1 MDSKILLETLKQD
14 SSSKVQESLEA
25 IYEICLEQKERGL
38 TDFSIATISR
48 LGHKRGVP
56 KAQSIRNKTGEKY
69 RALIQSFSDTIEPQ
83 KMLQKV
89 SKTEEDWISEISNP
103 KHQILV
109 RILASELKEAKQ
121 IINEMIPPKQRIE
134 IYDHKF
140 ETYSASTFKLTELE
154 IRALRHLLTVEFQK
168 EWHLSETGYGG
179 LVNEQNKTV
188 FKSGTLDALRKA
200 LEQLS

>member
-69 RALIQSFSDTIEPQ
+69 RALIQSFLDTIEPL
-83 KMLQKV
+83 KTLQKI

>member
-1 MDSKILLETLKQD
+1 MDSKELLDTLKQNA
-14 SSSKVQESLEA
+14 SSKVQESLEA

-38 TDFSIATISR
+38 TDFSIATIAR

-69 RALIQSFSDTIEPQ
+69 RALIQSFSEATAPL
-83 KMLQKV
+83 KALQKA
-89 SKTEEDWISEISNP
+89 SRTEEDWISEIDNP

-134 IYDHKF
+134 IYDHKA
-140 ETYSASTFKLTELE
+140 ENHSQSSFKLTELE
-154 IRALRHLLTVEFQK
+154 VRALKHLLSLEFQK
-168 EWHLSETGYGG
+168 EWHLSDTGYGG
-179 LVNEQNKTV
+179 LTNEQNKTV

-200 LEQLS
+200 LDQLS

>member
-1 MDSKILLETLKQD
+1 MDSKILLETLKQG
-14 SSSKVQESLEA
+14 SSNKVKESLEA

-69 RALIQSFSDTIEPQ
+69 RALIQSFSDTIEPL

-109 RILASELKEAKQ
+109 RILVSELKEAKQ

-134 IYDHKF
+134 IYDHKL
-140 ETYSASTFKLTELE
+140 ETYSSSTFKLTELE
-154 IRALRHLLTVEFQK
+154 VRALRHLLTVEFQK
-168 EWHLSETGYGG
+168 EWYLSETGYGG